1 MLNYN
6 NLFEKRL
13 RELIDEEIERLKNN
27 VSNGMSV
34 VDYSD
39 YKHQVGK
46 IAGLRTVLELCSV
59 VQSELSKR

>member
-1 MLNYN
+1 MFNYN
-6 NLFEKRL
+6 NLFEKEL
-13 RELIDEEIERLKNN
+13 RKLITEEIERLKDN
-27 VSNGMSV
+27 VSNGLSV

-46 IAGLRTVLELCSV
+46 IAGFRTVLELCDV

>member
-1 MLNYN
+1 MFNYN

-46 IAGLRTVLELCSV
+46 IAGLRTVLELCGV

>member
-1 MLNYN
+1 
-6 NLFEKRL
+6 LFEKEL
-13 RELIDEEIERLKNN
+13 RKLITEEIERLKDN
-27 VSNGMSV
+27 VSNGLSV

-46 IAGLRTVLELCSV
+46 IAGLRTVLELCDM

>member
-6 NLFEKRL
+6 NLFEEKIRK
-13 RELIDEEIERLKNN
+13 LIEDEIERLKNN

-46 IAGLRTVLELCSV
+46 IAGLRTVLELCDV

>member
-1 MLNYN
+1 MFNYN
-6 NLFEKRL
+6 NLFEKEL
-13 RELIDEEIERLKNN
+13 RKLITEEIERLKDN
-27 VSNGMSV
+27 VSNGLSV

-46 IAGLRTVLELCSV
+46 IAGLRTVLELCDM